1 MQLRVTKKS
10 DVKCT
15 YLVLPYLNSEPI
27 CMMGKKSLGLRVS
40 RSQKVFDFQRK
51 LVQTSP
57 DKSNLSKPKVWKKGV
72 CWQTCYLFVTKTLL
86 GTYFP
91 FKQRTA
97 SCTSENKL
105 SMSGHFQ
112 YLWFFLHRLDINAF
126 VYQLFFFRPFYFI
139 FLSPLKTNW
148 ASKIKMG

>member
-1 MQLRVTKKS
+1 
-10 DVKCT
+10 
-15 YLVLPYLNSEPI
+15 
-27 CMMGKKSLGLRVS
+27 MMGKKSLGLRLS
-40 RSQKVFDFQRK
+40 RSQKVLDFQSK

-126 VYQLFFFRPFYFI
+126 VYQLFSSDLFISFFSRHLKLTGHQKSKWGKI
-139 FLSPLKTNW
+139 LSKVV
-148 ASKIKMG
+148 